1 MVGKLVAERLGI
13 QGGIWQDHPPQTRC
27 LEGPLTKAQRARGV
41 LYLLVEAPHGQV
53 LTESLYEEIWSRVCE
68 TYYGLTG
75 SITRG
80 LRAAL
85 LEANAWLLEQNLRA
99 GQEQPTTVGLNAV
112 VIREGDVYIG
122 QLGPALVCQVHQG
135 DILRFPQD
143 SIWLRSLSPSTFD
156 LEREPPAGWR
166 REVEPNLYHAT
177 FAADDVLILATT
189 SLARLAS
196 PAEIVQ
202 AATLVG
208 EGSPRANLEAL
219 AQGQDLSAIVI
230 TWAAEGAPAPAQ
242 SAPAGRRPV
251 PSPSMPLATPT
262 AQPLAQEE
270 AAPPIKERA
279 KETIS
284 ATPQP
289 SEEPVSATASFPT
302 AEEPALA
309 SEATAPAE
317 ISEPEPALPR
327 QPLVDLDELRRGL
340 GQGVEKVRQST
351 GDLLERILPEG
362 APPRPAASPEPARPI
377 SLSGRALLAVAL
389 AIPVVMLVIVISTR
403 VQYERTRQAQFRNIQ
418 QVAQQRYDAAM
429 NMTETI
435 YMRQALYEAR
445 EAVQEGLAIA
455 PDDELLNSL
464 ARRIRNKLDEIDRVT
479 RLFHLW
485 QLAVLTDDPTSPT
498 DSSRIVVQGRDVFIL
513 NRGSDRIYYYLLNN
527 AGDALQPLDRDPVLI
542 KKGDMKG
549 GIIVGDIVD
558 IAWLA
563 EGGER
568 TLSTFVALERSGLL
582 LVYDPQRRFDVF
594 PVADSDTWLKPQ
606 AIGGYFGNLYVLDP
620 LLNRL
625 LKYVPVD
632 NTYTSPPSDYISPAV
647 DVDLTGAVDLAIDGN
662 MYILMADGRV
672 VKFYRGEPQ
681 PFPMYG
687 LPGAMRSP
695 TSIFVSGPQKP
706 DAPGY
711 VYVADAGNNRV
722 LQFDKNGNFL
732 RQFQDKPG
740 ENRFQNLRGLYVD
753 EERGRM
759 LLLSGRTLW
768 MGDIPPLTNP

>member
-1 MVGKLVAERLGI
+1 MEGKLVAERLGI
-13 QGGIWQDHPPQTRC
+13 QAGIWQDHPPQAC
-27 LEGPLTKAQRARGV
+27 LVEGPLPKARRARGY
-41 LYLLVEAPHGQV
+41 LYLLIEAPHGQAPA
-53 LTESLYEEIWSRVCE
+53 ESLYEELWSRICGA
-68 TYYGLTG
+68 YYGLTG

-85 LEANAWLLEQNLRA
+85 LEANVWLLERNLHA
-99 GQEQPTTVGLNAV
+99 AQEQQTTVGLNAV

-122 QLGPALVCQVHQG
+122 QLGPALVCHVHQG
-135 DILRFPQD
+135 DLVRFPPD

-156 LEREPPAGWR
+156 LDREPPAGWR
-166 REVEPNLYHAT
+166 REVEPNLYHTTLAEG
-177 FAADDVLILATT
+177 DVLILATT

-208 EGSPRANLEAL
+208 ASSPRDNLEAL

-230 TWAAEGAPAPAQ
+230 TWAAEGSSVPLRAARPV
-242 SAPAGRRPV
+242 SKPV
-251 PSPSMPLATPT
+251 PSPSMPLPPSA
-262 AQPLAQEE
+262 AQPPAPEEVSPPLEEAAEE
-270 AAPPIKERA
+270 AAPAAPPPVA
-279 KETIS
+279 
-284 ATPQP
+284 
-289 SEEPVSATASFPT
+289 EPAVTAPSFPA
-302 AEEPALA
+302 AEEPP
-309 SEATAPAE
+309 EAEPTIPAVPLE
-317 ISEPEPALPR
+317 MEEAISRP
-327 QPLVDLDELRRGL
+327 PLVDLDQLRRGL
-340 GQGVEKVRQST
+340 DQGMERMRQST

-362 APPRPAASPEPARPI
+362 APPRPTVSPEPAPPI

-389 AIPVVMLVIVISTR
+389 AIPVVMLAIVISTR
-403 VQYERTRQAQFRNIQ
+403 LQYDRTRQTQFRNIQ

-429 NMTETI
+429 NMTEAT

-445 EAVQEGLAIA
+445 EAVEEGLAIA

-464 ARRIRNKLDEIDRVT
+464 ARRIRNKLDDLDRVA

-485 QLAVLTDDPTSPT
+485 QLAILTDDPTSPT
-498 DSSRIVVQGRDVFIL
+498 DSSRIVVQNRDVFIL

-527 AGDALQPLDRDPVLI
+527 AGDALQPLDRDPVLL

-549 GIIVGDIVD
+549 GIIVGDLVD

-632 NTYTSPPSDYISPAV
+632 NAYTSPPSDYISPAV

-672 VKFYRGEPQ
+672 LKFYRGEPQ

-706 DAPGY
+706 EAPGY
-711 VYVADAGNNRV
+711 VYVADAGNNRI